1 MKNVIVGGVAG
12 GASAAARLRRLNEE
26 DDIIMFE
33 KGNYISYANCGLPYH
48 IGGVI
53 KSHDKL
59 LVQTP
64 KAFYERFRVDVRVN
78 HEVTAIDI
86 KTKELTVKNHLDGSV
101 YAETYDNLIL
111 APGASPV
118 IPGFVEDK
126 NDRRFF
132 TLNDIPDMDDIIA
145 LIEANEAK
153 KAVVIGGGFIGL
165 EVAENLNAI
174 GVTVDLIEL
183 SDHII
188 ASADWDM
195 ATFAAKEMIKNGIHL
210 HLGEAVSEVKSET
223 DAIRVVTDKA
233 EYKTDFVICAIG
245 VRPST
250 SFLAGSGITLDE
262 RGAILVDET
271 MQTNVPHVYAVGD
284 AVKIKHFVNGK
295 SVHIPLAGPANKQGR
310 IAADQ
315 IAGKNTTYKGTQ
327 GSSVLKICGKT
338 FAMTGLN
345 EKQAENY
352 EKVYVPVKSHAGY
365 YPGAENIWIKLI
377 FDKDSGKVLGAQAF
391 GGAGVDKRID
401 IIATA
406 IRAHMTVYDLTELE
420 LCYAPPYGSAKDPV
434 NMVAYAAENVLEG
447 NIKICYY
454 YDIDKIDPQKE
465 VLLDVRKQKEYD
477 AGHVEGS
484 ILIPLDE
491 LRDRLDEVPKDK
503 KVFVMCAAGLRSYI
517 AYRILTQKGYDCVS
531 VSGGFNLYH
540 AMKG

>member
-118 IPGFVEDK
+118 IPEFVEDK

-447 NIKICYY
+447 NIKICHY